1 MIFLPPE
8 CAGELPFCVGVM
20 LLPPKCAEGECL
32 PPVLEWGGF
41 PGWRVWFRCVDVVVL
56 GEVMWG
62 CGLVD
67 KL

>member
-1 MIFLPPE
+1 MLESCFCPPNVPRGNVFPL
-8 CAGELPFCVGVM
+8 CWSGGDSLAGGCGFDVSQGVG
-20 LLPPKCAEGECL
+20 
-32 PPVLEWGGF
+32 
-41 PGWRVWFRCVDVVVL
+41 VVVL

>member
-1 MIFLPPE
+1 MPRGNVCPL
-8 CAGELPFCVGVM
+8 CWSGGDSLAGGCGLDVSQG
-20 LLPPKCAEGECL
+20 
-32 PPVLEWGGF
+32 
-41 PGWRVWFRCVDVVVL
+41 VDVVVL

>member
-1 MIFLPPE
+1 MPRGNVFPL
-8 CAGELPFCVGVM
+8 CWSGGDSLAGGC
-20 LLPPKCAEGECL
+20 
-32 PPVLEWGGF
+32 GF
-41 PGWRVWFRCVDVVVL
+41 DVSQGVDVVVL